1 MIEYSENLIIPRAH
15 GFPVEEHTIETSD
28 GFLLAGWRLPRPGLP
43 PVFLKHGWTCQSAIF
58 FSGDGGHLDPS
69 GSVIGGNNASI
80 PFYLYAT
87 GKVDVW
93 LVDDRQRP
101 RPRHKT
107 YGAYIY
113 FHFGNYIPPK
123 DFSHFID
130 LKLTA
135 PCCALFSFPKQ
146 LLTIFVPG
154 IGPMM
159 T

>member
-1 MIEYSENLIIPRAH
+1 MVDSSCLLFGPITLRSH

-58 FSGDGGHLDPS
+58 FSGDGGYLDPSGS

-80 PFYLYAT
+80 PLYLYAT

-101 RPRHKT
+101 RPRHKI
-107 YGAYIY
+107 YGIYICIILVVIY
-113 FHFGNYIPPK
+113 GRLISPF
-123 DFSHFID
+123 
-130 LKLTA
+130 
-135 PCCALFSFPKQ
+135 
-146 LLTIFVPG
+146 
-154 IGPMM
+154 
-159 T
+159 